1 MAKANPTLPTV
12 VQKGKSHHVDSD
24 LVALCKMMRIM
35 SERDIDATLPQV
47 LKLMLLEGRLRP
59 IGGSELSRIS
69 GLNRITVIH
78 HLKRLEEVGLVRRV
92 EGKYILRFRSTE
104 DMLVEF
110 KKEVEKM
117 LMEMD
122 ELARQI
128 DEEFGLF
135 ERGFANVNTKDKV
148 KK

>member
-1 MAKANPTLPTV
+1 MAKANPTLPAV
-12 VQKGKSHHVDSD
+12 VQKGKSHTVDSD
-24 LVALCKMMRIM
+24 LVTLCKMMRIM

-78 HLKRLEEVGLVRRV
+78 HLKRLEEAGFVRRV
-92 EGKYILRFRSTE
+92 EGKYIFRFQSTE
-104 DMLVEF
+104 DMLIEF
-110 KKEVEKM
+110 KKEVEKI
-117 LMEMD
+117 LTEMD

-128 DEEFGLF
+128 DEEFGFF
-135 ERGFANVNTKDKV
+135 ERRFANANTKGKV